1 MIQLE
6 KINKTY
12 HTKLQQSVTAAVD
25 VSICIETGDFVA
37 ITGSSGSGKSTI
49 LNLVGCLDTPD
60 SGSYR
65 LAGSEITTMDDEALS
80 KLRAETFGFVFQSF
94 HLLPGLSVE
103 ENTALPLVYRSGFTP
118 PVSASEILQ
127 NVGLGDRGD
136 HLPNELSGGQKQR
149 VAIARALIGDP
160 KVILADEPTGNL
172 DSKSTDEIVQILEEL
187 NRNGR
192 TLVMVTHDN
201 DLAARAG
208 RIIRMEDG
216 RIVEDNKRTG
226 DNAGNPCSDS
236 SQEKEDSQ

>member
-12 HTKLQQSVTAAVD
+12 HTKLQQSVTAAFD

-49 LNLVGCLDTPD
+49 LNLIGCLDTPD

-65 LAGSEITTMDDEALS
+65 LAGSEITTMDDDELS

-94 HLLPGLSVE
+94 HLLQGLSVE
-103 ENTALPLVYRSGFTP
+103 ENTALPLVYRPGFSP
-118 PVSASEILQ
+118 PVSASEILK

-172 DSKSTDEIVQILEEL
+172 DSKATDEIMLILEEL

-201 DLAARAG
+201 DIAARAG

-216 RIVEDNKRTG
+216 KIVEDKKNTE
-226 DNAGNPCSDS
+226 DNVGNPCSDS

>member
-226 DNAGNPCSDS
+226 DNAGNHCSDS